1 MALGDLL
8 AWWNL
13 VFFLPGAAGLCLALV
28 SALAA
33 RGEFLLALLLT
44 TYGAI
49 GIGANHL
56 LPSMPALLPLSLAIA
71 VAGSVLLAGS
81 VGHLLALASP
91 REDAHPTSFESL
103 VGCTGTVVSPIA
115 AAEATAQV
123 EDHSGRVQE
132 VRCKSLA
139 STPLRPGERV
149 VVARVEPEQR
159 LCLVVE
165 MAIAGKESRS

>member
-71 VAGSVLLAGS
+71 VAGTVFLAGS
-81 VGHLLALASP
+81 VHLLARAAP
-91 REDAHPTSFESL
+91 REDAHATAFESL

-115 AAEATAQV
+115 AAEATAEV

-165 MAIAGKESRS
+165 MAIAGKEVRS